1 MKKYFYVLI
10 IEDEER
16 LALQTKEMLN
26 EKCPFIS
33 KIKIVENGE
42 IGLKEIKRKMPDCI
56 IVNQYMPKMTGL
68 EMIEKA
74 KQLELNL
81 PLTIVLTGGLKSNI
95 ERKKFC
101 ELGIDY
107 IFVRPFNDIREKEF
121 IYFIEKAYKTSTKI
135 EKRDMI
141 RLIEKQTKPLL
152 DNLAK
157 YRVPY
162 QVRLVAHML
171 QYLIENNLEY
181 SKLEKQ
187 KIYEYYKQR
196 DNLKDEDIKG
206 IQDCIEGIIE
216 ENYTLGN
223 PIRKM
228 NYQINKDDIQEEFFH
243 NLKENVLKDIIA
255 ESN

>member
-42 IGLKEIKRKMPDCI
+42 IGLKEIKRKMSDCI

-68 EMIEKA
+68 EMIEDF
-74 KQLELNL
+74 EIR
-81 PLTIVLTGGLKSNI
+81 PKS
-95 ERKKFC
+95 
-101 ELGIDY
+101 D
-107 IFVRPFNDIREKEF
+107 VDIREKEF